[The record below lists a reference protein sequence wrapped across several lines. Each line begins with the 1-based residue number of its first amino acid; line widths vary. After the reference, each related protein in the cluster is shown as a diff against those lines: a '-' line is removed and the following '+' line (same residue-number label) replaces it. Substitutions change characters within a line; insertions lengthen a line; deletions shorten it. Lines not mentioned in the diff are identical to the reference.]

1 MLDGVLAYSGCWLS
15 SAGGRCLAPCGISA
29 QAPVIC
35 RYRECKVNG
44 TVALPLALQSWSVD
58 RVTIDVRYDS
68 VHGADTSS
76 YAAQVWDTMLG
87 AAVSRYLFA

>member
-1 MLDGVLAYSGCWLS
+1 MAHSGYLLS
-15 SAGGRCLAPCGISA
+15 GAGGRCLAPCGISA

-35 RYRECKVNG
+35 RYNECKVNG
-44 TVALPLALQSWSVD
+44 IVALPLALQSWSVD

>member
-1 MLDGVLAYSGCWLS
+1 MAYSGYWLS
-15 SAGGRCLAPCGISA
+15 GAGGRCLAPCGISA

-76 YAAQVWDTMLG
+76 YAAQVWDAMLG